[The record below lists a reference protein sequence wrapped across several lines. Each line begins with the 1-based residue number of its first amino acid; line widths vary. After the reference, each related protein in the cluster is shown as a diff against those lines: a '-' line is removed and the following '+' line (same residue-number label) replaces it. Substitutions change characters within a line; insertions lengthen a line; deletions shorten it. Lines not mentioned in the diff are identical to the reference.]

1 MSAEMKLLL
10 KRGIKQIIDGRELSE
25 TFNKHYVN
33 IVEKSWKKAGKKLT
47 HVACDNN
54 IFGTDQRI
62 ELMKQSFPNHSSIN
76 PIKQSPSIPRFPYG
90 NEICLTTPNK
100 ILKLLKEIDNKKT
113 VGFGM
118 IPPKL
123 VRTAAHVLCSPLSKA
138 INNSLLQGVFPDDAK
153 IALVFPLD
161 KGTSKTNE
169 TSNLRPVSILT
180 RLQKGF

>member
-25 TFNKHYVN
+25 TFKKHYVN
-33 IVEKSWKKAGKKLT
+33 IVENTSGKKLT

-76 PIKQSPSIPRFPYG
+76 PIKQIPSIPRFPYG
-90 NEICLTTPNK
+90 NEICLMTPNK

-113 VGFGM
+113 AGFDM

-123 VRTAAHVLCSPLSKA
+123 VKTAAHVLCSPLSKA

-153 IALVFPLD
+153 IVLVFPLD